1 MAVLGEGEVEKT
13 KGYARDTREVEKF
26 LKTI

>member
-1 MAVLGEGEVEKT
+1 MELLGEGEVKKT
-13 KGYARDTREVEKF
+13 KCVCMMLGKIEKF